1 METVSFDFFDG
12 LPPELITFVVC
23 FIPAWQRAA
32 LRCTNKRICEI
43 VDDMPNRRKSFL
55 THRSFA
61 LPFNTPEYL
70 QWLEDTHPGKVKWKK
85 VSVFV
90 GHYFPQ
96 PFAVYTEAYRLLLD
110 LQSTA
115 DGVSQ
120 SGDCTVLL
128 TYLKKAVVSPN
139 QCLSMAAGAG
149 KLEAMRLTV
158 EMGAT
163 DFDLALC
170 GGAKTSQFEAM
181 RLLVKM
187 GATDFNRALR
197 WAAKG
202 GQTEAMH
209 LAVKMGATHFNRA
222 LCWAAEDGKLEA
234 MCLLVEMGATYFN
247 QALCCAAK
255 GGQLEAMRLVVE
267 MGAANFDGAL
277 CWAAKVGHLE
287 AMRLVVEMGATD
299 FNFALFY
306 AAAEGQLEA
315 MRLAVKMGA
324 TAFNDALWDV
334 IFRDH
339 SEAFAY
345 MQKLIAE
352 RD

>member
-23 FIPAWQRAA
+23 YIPAWQRAA

-61 LPFNTPEYL
+61 LPFSTPEYL

-96 PFAVYTEAYRLLLD
+96 PFAVFTEAYRLLLD

-187 GATDFNRALR
+187 GAT
-197 WAAKG
+197 
-202 GQTEAMH
+202 E
-209 LAVKMGATHFNRA
+209 
-222 LCWAAEDGKLEA
+222 
-234 MCLLVEMGATYFN
+234 
-247 QALCCAAK
+247 
-255 GGQLEAMRLVVE
+255 
-267 MGAANFDGAL
+267 
-277 CWAAKVGHLE
+277 
-287 AMRLVVEMGATD
+287 

-306 AAAEGQLEA
+306 AAACGQLEA
-315 MRLAVKMGA
+315 MRLLVEMGA
-324 TAFNDALWDV
+324 TDFNHALHWAAEDGALEAMYLLVEMGATDFNYALLCAAGRGQLKAMRLAVEMGATDFNWALSGAAGRGHLDATRLAAEMCVGGGNSGFWLTMCARF
-334 IFRDH
+334 ILKSLSFW
-339 SEAFAY
+339 
-345 MQKLIAE
+345 KLISE
-352 RD
+352 YMIGNTS